1 MIAENLPCMDFESS
15 KHLLY
20 GKALL
25 DFAKGAA
32 REYIRTRGDGH
43 AFIQFIEDSK
53 IETDENIFPS
63 TLLWSLLVDCY
74 ESAPSQIKIRH
85 CDILDFSDCHTYRDI
100 CLCFEHSYFL
110 MYQASKNVVLVDEI
124 CA

>member
-1 MIAENLPCMDFESS
+1 MDFESN

-32 REYIRTRGDGH
+32 KEYIRTKGDGH
-43 AFIQFIEDSK
+43 ALIRFIENSK
-53 IETDENIFPS
+53 TEANGRIFS
-63 TLLWSLLVDCY
+63 SRLLWSLLVDCY
-74 ESAPSQIKIRH
+74 EPVPPQIKTRH
-85 CDILDFSDCHTYRDI
+85 CDILDFGDCHTYRDV

-110 MYQASKNVVLVDEI
+110 MYQASKTMMLADEI